1 MNNKIILNFLSKMSM
16 VLVTNVIKLKGLN
29 RNKLDEFDQNNKRK
43 ENNCY
48 QSDFNGQTLILFRYK
63 TRIRKSLFS

>member
-1 MNNKIILNFLSKMSM
+1 M
-16 VLVTNVIKLKGLN
+16 VLVTNVIKFKGLN

-63 TRIRKSLFS
+63 T

>member
-16 VLVTNVIKLKGLN
+16 VLVTNVIKFKGLN

-48 QSDFNGQTLILFRYK
+48 QSDFNGQTLILLFRYK
-63 TRIRKSLFS
+63 T

>member
-16 VLVTNVIKLKGLN
+16 VLVTNVIKFKGLN

-63 TRIRKSLFS
+63 T